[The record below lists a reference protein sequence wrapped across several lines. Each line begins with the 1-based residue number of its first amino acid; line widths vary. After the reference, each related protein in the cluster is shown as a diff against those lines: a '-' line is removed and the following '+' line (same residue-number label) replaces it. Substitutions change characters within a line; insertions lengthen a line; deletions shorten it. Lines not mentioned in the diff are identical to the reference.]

1 MAQISQFL
9 SENLFASPIS
19 GFALPDAEE
28 LNPLLLTDC
37 VKRREVEPSVFVSNQ
52 GGWHSER
59 DLFTRQEPS
68 FRRLC
73 NAISIVLMHVI
84 KTTLP
89 KFDLVTHDIE
99 GQGWVNI
106 NGKGGFN
113 TPHDHT
119 GFHWSGV
126 YYVTVPKTPVERSGI
141 IEFLDPRGSTGIR
154 APDVSMLFAPKFQVQ
169 PRAGTMLIFPSY
181 LNHWVYPNQDEE
193 DRISIAFNARVT
205 ERGTTV
211 PISTNGEQK

>member
-1 MAQISQFL
+1 MSQIKQFL
-9 SENLFASPIS
+9 AEKLFASPVS
-19 GFALPDAEE
+19 GFEVPNAEE
-28 LNPLLLTDC
+28 LNKALIADC
-37 VKRREVEPSVFVSNQ
+37 LKRREVEPGLSVSNQ
-52 GGWHSER
+52 AGWHSNR
-59 DLFTRQEPS
+59 DLFTRQEDS
-68 FRRLC
+68 FRQL
-73 NAISIVLMHVI
+73 NHAISVVLMHVV
-84 KTTLP
+84 KGTLP
-89 KFDLVTHDIE
+89 KFDPVSHDIE

-119 GFHWSGV
+119 GFHWSGC
-126 YYVTVPKTPVERSGI
+126 YYVNVPDNQAERSGF

-154 APDVSMLFAPKFQVQ
+154 APEVSMLFAPKFQVR

-181 LNHWVYPNQDEE
+181 LTHWVYPNQDDE

-211 PISTNGEQK
+211 PITPAGETK